1 MNYNFSHD
9 ECSQNEDSVNTL
21 SIFSNTMSVKPKE
34 QHVSSGEI
42 NCFWSKS
49 FILLPLS
56 SSSAS
61 AKSLQLFPTLC
72 DPMDHSSPGS
82 SVQRFSGHEYWNG
95 LPFSP
100 PGDLPDPGI
109 EPTSLMSLALAGGFF
124 TSSATSDS
132 SKLETIKKYQPNY
145 FHLRCG
151 CHSPVSQKEWPIFIY
166 LFIIFFKDGNID
178 QWNNIESPE
187 INPHIYGHFIFFFY
201 SYIYLYI
208 YLFMSE

>member
-34 QHVSSGEI
+34 QHVSSGEK

-132 SKLETIKKYQPNY
+132 SKLETIKKISTK
-145 FHLRCG
+145 LL
-151 CHSPVSQKEWPIFIY
+151 SPEVWLSFSSLSEGVAYIY
-166 LFIIFFKDGNID
+166 LFIYYFF
-178 QWNNIESPE
+178 
-187 INPHIYGHFIFFFY
+187 
-201 SYIYLYI
+201 
-208 YLFMSE
+208 

>member
-9 ECSQNEDSVNTL
+9 ECSENEDSVNTL
-21 SIFSNTMSVKPKE
+21 SIFSNRMSVKPKE

-42 NCFWSKS
+42 NCFWR

-56 SSSAS
+56 NSSAS
-61 AKSLQLFPTLC
+61 AKSLHLFLTLC
-72 DPMDHSSPGS
+72 DPIHSSPGS
-82 SVQRFSGHEYWNG
+82 SVQRFPRHEYWNG

-132 SKLETIKKYQPNY
+132 SKLETIKKNQPNY
-145 FHLRCG
+145 FHLRYG
-151 CHSPVSQKEWPIFIY
+151 CPSSSPVSE
-166 LFIIFFKDGNID
+166 G
-178 QWNNIESPE
+178 
-187 INPHIYGHFIFFFY
+187 GA
-201 SYIYLYI
+201 YIYSLSFCQFSFI
-208 YLFMSE
+208 PQLLRFGFHS